1 MNISLDNYYSTRK
14 NVFER
19 IQDASTATKVLM
31 SFMMA
36 CFTGIMAQIIIP
48 LPWTPVPITAQTFA
62 VLCSGLFL
70 GKKYGC
76 LSQILYIVLGVAFI
90 PWFGGMTG
98 GLDVFLGSTFG
109 FFIGFV
115 IASYFIGLI
124 TEKYAKARNFTK
136 MALVIGIANF
146 ALIYIPG
153 LAGLALWFNLTQG
166 TTIGIVELLMMGLVP
181 FIVGDIVK
189 ILGAAS
195 VSKVFL
201 PDDIC
206 KACPNLKD
214 DLCENE
220 LQNARIVGMDWEVLK
235 KLNPSNE
242 YNAIE
247 LFEKIDDLFD
257 TKESVSEICFN
268 CMWHDKCLFYQ
279 KLSNNR

>member
-1 MNISLDNYYSTRK
+1 MNIDMNSYYSTRK

-19 IQDASTATKVLM
+19 IQDASTSTKLLM

-36 CFTGIMAQIIIP
+36 CLTGIMAQIIIP

-76 LSQILYIVLGVAFI
+76 LSQILYIVLGIAFI

-98 GLDVFLGSTFG
+98 GLDMVLGSTGG
-109 FFIGFV
+109 FFLGFV
-115 IASYFIGLI
+115 IASYFIGAI
-124 TEKYAKARNFTK
+124 TEKYAKARNFTS

-153 LAGLALWFNLTQG
+153 LAGLALWYGLTQG
-166 TTIGIVELLMMGLVP
+166 ATIGVVDLLMMGLVP
-181 FIVGDIVK
+181 FIAGDILK

-201 PDDIC
+201 P
-206 KACPNLKD
+206 KD
-214 DLCENE
+214 
-220 LQNARIVGMDWEVLK
+220 
-235 KLNPSNE
+235 
-242 YNAIE
+242 
-247 LFEKIDDLFD
+247 
-257 TKESVSEICFN
+257 
-268 CMWHDKCLFYQ
+268 
-279 KLSNNR
+279 

>member
-1 MNISLDNYYSTRK
+1 MNINMENYYSTRK

-19 IQDASTATKVLM
+19 IQDASTATKLLM
-31 SFMMA
+31 SLLMA

-76 LSQILYIVLGVAFI
+76 LSQILYVVLGIAFI

-98 GLDVFLGSTFG
+98 GLEVFLGSTGG
-109 FFIGFV
+109 FLIGFI

-124 TEKYAKARNFTK
+124 TEKYAHARSFTK

-153 LAGLALWFNLTQG
+153 LAGLALFLGFQG
-166 TTIGIVELLMMGLVP
+166 TSVGIIDLLMMGLIP
-181 FIVGDIVK
+181 FIAGDIVK
-189 ILGAAS
+189 ILAAAS

-201 PDDIC
+201 Q
-206 KACPNLKD
+206 KD
-214 DLCENE
+214 
-220 LQNARIVGMDWEVLK
+220 
-235 KLNPSNE
+235 
-242 YNAIE
+242 
-247 LFEKIDDLFD
+247 
-257 TKESVSEICFN
+257 
-268 CMWHDKCLFYQ
+268 
-279 KLSNNR
+279 

>member
-1 MNISLDNYYSTRK
+1 MNINLDNYYSTRK

-19 IQDASTATKVLM
+19 IQDAGTATKVLM
-31 SFMMA
+31 SLMMA
-36 CFTGIMAQIIIP
+36 CLTGIMAQIIIP

-70 GKKYGC
+70 GRKYGC

-98 GLDVFLGSTFG
+98 GLDIFLGSTFG

-124 TEKYAKARNFTK
+124 TEKYAEARSFTK

-153 LAGLALWFNLTQG
+153 LACLALWYGLTQG
-166 TTIGIVELLMMGLVP
+166 VAIGVVDLLMMGLVP
-181 FIVGDIVK
+181 FILGDIVK

-195 VSKVFL
+195 LSKAFL
-201 PDDIC
+201 P
-206 KACPNLKD
+206 KD
-214 DLCENE
+214 
-220 LQNARIVGMDWEVLK
+220 
-235 KLNPSNE
+235 
-242 YNAIE
+242 
-247 LFEKIDDLFD
+247 
-257 TKESVSEICFN
+257 
-268 CMWHDKCLFYQ
+268 
-279 KLSNNR
+279 

>member
-1 MNISLDNYYSTRK
+1 MENYYSTRK

-19 IQDASTATKVLM
+19 IQDASTATKLLM
-31 SFMMA
+31 SLLMA

-76 LSQILYIVLGVAFI
+76 LSQILYVVLGIAFI

-98 GLDVFLGSTFG
+98 GLEVFLGSTGG
-109 FFIGFV
+109 FFIGFI

-124 TEKYAKARNFTK
+124 TEKYAHARSFTK

-153 LAGLALWFNLTQG
+153 LAGLALFLGFQG
-166 TTIGIVELLMMGLVP
+166 TTVGIIDLLMMGLIP
-181 FIVGDIVK
+181 FIAGDIVK
-189 ILGAAS
+189 ILAAAS

-201 PDDIC
+201 P
-206 KACPNLKD
+206 KD
-214 DLCENE
+214 
-220 LQNARIVGMDWEVLK
+220 
-235 KLNPSNE
+235 
-242 YNAIE
+242 
-247 LFEKIDDLFD
+247 
-257 TKESVSEICFN
+257 
-268 CMWHDKCLFYQ
+268 
-279 KLSNNR
+279 

>member
-1 MNISLDNYYSTRK
+1 MENYYSTRK

-19 IQDASTATKVLM
+19 IQDASTATKLLM
-31 SFMMA
+31 SLLMA

-76 LSQILYIVLGVAFI
+76 LSQILYVVLGIAFI

-98 GLDVFLGSTFG
+98 GLEVFLGSTGG
-109 FFIGFV
+109 FLIGFI

-124 TEKYAKARNFTK
+124 TEKYAHARSFTK

-153 LAGLALWFNLTQG
+153 LAGLALFLGFQG
-166 TTIGIVELLMMGLVP
+166 TTVGIIDLLMMGLIP
-181 FIVGDIVK
+181 FIAGDIVK
-189 ILGAAS
+189 ILAAAS

-201 PDDIC
+201 P
-206 KACPNLKD
+206 KD
-214 DLCENE
+214 
-220 LQNARIVGMDWEVLK
+220 
-235 KLNPSNE
+235 
-242 YNAIE
+242 
-247 LFEKIDDLFD
+247 
-257 TKESVSEICFN
+257 
-268 CMWHDKCLFYQ
+268 
-279 KLSNNR
+279 

>member
-1 MNISLDNYYSTRK
+1 MNVNLEKYYSARK

-19 IQDASTATKVLM
+19 IQDSSTATKVLM

-76 LSQILYIVLGVAFI
+76 LSQILYVVLGIAFI

-98 GLDVFLGSTFG
+98 GLDVFLGSTGG
-109 FFIGFV
+109 FFVGFI
-115 IASYFIGLI
+115 IASYFIGSI
-124 TEKYAKARNFTK
+124 TEKYAEARNFTK

-153 LAGLALWFNLTQG
+153 LAGLALWSSAQG
-166 TTIGIVELLMMGLVP
+166 VTLGIVDLLMMGLVP
-181 FIVGDIVK
+181 FIMGDIVK

-201 PDDIC
+201 P
-206 KACPNLKD
+206 
-214 DLCENE
+214 
-220 LQNARIVGMDWEVLK
+220 
-235 KLNPSNE
+235 
-242 YNAIE
+242 
-247 LFEKIDDLFD
+247 
-257 TKESVSEICFN
+257 KE
-268 CMWHDKCLFYQ
+268 
-279 KLSNNR
+279 

>member
-1 MNISLDNYYSTRK
+1 MNIDNYYSARK

-19 IQDASTATKVLM
+19 IQDASTATKIIM
-31 SFMMA
+31 SFIMA

-98 GLDVFLGSTFG
+98 GLEIFLGSTCG

-115 IASYFIGLI
+115 IASYFIGAI
-124 TEKYAKARNFTK
+124 TEKYAKARSFTR
-136 MALVIGIANF
+136 MAIVIGIANF

-153 LAGLALWFNLTQG
+153 LAGLALWYSLTQG
-166 TTIGIVELLMMGLVP
+166 ATLGIVDLLMMGLVP
-181 FIVGDIVK
+181 FVIGDIVK

-201 PDDIC
+201 P
-206 KACPNLKD
+206 KD
-214 DLCENE
+214 
-220 LQNARIVGMDWEVLK
+220 
-235 KLNPSNE
+235 
-242 YNAIE
+242 
-247 LFEKIDDLFD
+247 
-257 TKESVSEICFN
+257 
-268 CMWHDKCLFYQ
+268 
-279 KLSNNR
+279 

>member
-1 MNISLDNYYSTRK
+1 MENYYSTRK

-19 IQDASTATKVLM
+19 IQDASTATKLLM
-31 SFMMA
+31 SLLMA

-76 LSQILYIVLGVAFI
+76 LRQILYVVLGIAFI

-98 GLDVFLGSTFG
+98 GLEVFLGSTGG
-109 FFIGFV
+109 FLIGFI

-124 TEKYAKARNFTK
+124 TEKYAHARSFTK

-153 LAGLALWFNLTQG
+153 LAGLALFLGFQG
-166 TTIGIVELLMMGLVP
+166 TTVGIIDLLMMGLIP
-181 FIVGDIVK
+181 FIAGDIVK
-189 ILGAAS
+189 ILAAAS

-201 PDDIC
+201 P
-206 KACPNLKD
+206 KD
-214 DLCENE
+214 
-220 LQNARIVGMDWEVLK
+220 
-235 KLNPSNE
+235 
-242 YNAIE
+242 
-247 LFEKIDDLFD
+247 
-257 TKESVSEICFN
+257 
-268 CMWHDKCLFYQ
+268 
-279 KLSNNR
+279 

>member
-1 MNISLDNYYSTRK
+1 MDNYYSTRK

-19 IQDASTATKVLM
+19 IQDTSTTTKILL
-31 SFMMA
+31 SLLMA

-98 GLDVFLGSTFG
+98 GLETLLGSTGG
-109 FFIGFV
+109 FLIGFV
-115 IASYFIGLI
+115 IASYFIGAI
-124 TEKYAKARNFTK
+124 SEKYADARNFTK
-136 MALVIGIANF
+136 MAMVIGTANF

-153 LAGLALWFNLTQG
+153 LAGLALWFSLTQG
-166 TTIGIVELLMMGLVP
+166 TAIGIVDLLMMGLVP
-181 FIVGDIVK
+181 FIAGDIVK

-201 PDDIC
+201 P
-206 KACPNLKD
+206 KD
-214 DLCENE
+214 
-220 LQNARIVGMDWEVLK
+220 
-235 KLNPSNE
+235 
-242 YNAIE
+242 
-247 LFEKIDDLFD
+247 
-257 TKESVSEICFN
+257 
-268 CMWHDKCLFYQ
+268 
-279 KLSNNR
+279 

>member
-1 MNISLDNYYSTRK
+1 MENYYSTRK

-19 IQDASTATKVLM
+19 IQDASTATKLLM
-31 SFMMA
+31 SLLMA

-76 LSQILYIVLGVAFI
+76 LSQILYVVLGIAFI

-98 GLDVFLGSTFG
+98 GLEVFLGSTGG
-109 FFIGFV
+109 FLIGFI

-124 TEKYAKARNFTK
+124 TEKYAHARSFTK

-153 LAGLALWFNLTQG
+153 LAGLALFLGFQG
-166 TTIGIVELLMMGLVP
+166 TSVGIIDLLMMGLIP
-181 FIVGDIVK
+181 FIAGDIVK
-189 ILGAAS
+189 ILAAAS

-201 PDDIC
+201 P
-206 KACPNLKD
+206 
-214 DLCENE
+214 
-220 LQNARIVGMDWEVLK
+220 
-235 KLNPSNE
+235 
-242 YNAIE
+242 
-247 LFEKIDDLFD
+247 
-257 TKESVSEICFN
+257 
-268 CMWHDKCLFYQ
+268 
-279 KLSNNR
+279 